1 MKRQEGE
8 EKAAASKGPHARLTR
23 PGFLTCGSCPLLHLA
38 GAALFVLRAQERLS
52 SSHLDSDLWPRP
64 LAVLPVG
71 LTDLTYCFTGKV
83 VVAVHKMRAILS
95 QRYRA
100 VEIRVQPYRWV

>member
-1 MKRQEGE
+1 MT
-8 EKAAASKGPHARLTR
+8 AYWHIDW
-23 PGFLTCGSCPLLHLA
+23 LA
-38 GAALFVLRAQERLS
+38 IDTLAPPPQG
-52 SSHLDSDLWPRP
+52 WPRP

-71 LTDLTYCFTGKV
+71 LTDLTHCFTGKV

-95 QRYRA
+95 QHYRA